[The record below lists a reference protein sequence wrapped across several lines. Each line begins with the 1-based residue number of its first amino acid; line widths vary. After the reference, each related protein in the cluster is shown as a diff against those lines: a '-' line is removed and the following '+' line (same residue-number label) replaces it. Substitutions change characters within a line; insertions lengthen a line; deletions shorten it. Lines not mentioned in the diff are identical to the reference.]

1 MGGIFITFVFFF
13 FTLYLVLIN
22 VPCKAFCNFH
32 CDMVLHVTFRVVFV
46 VLVTV
51 LCEIFAVFIQFLQF
65 LCDFFT

>member
-1 MGGIFITFVFFF
+1 M
-13 FTLYLVLIN
+13 LIN